1 MRALIRQLAPA
12 VVGVLAFTVLCGIVY
27 PLVVTGIAQVA
38 FHDKAN
44 GSLVKVDGKV
54 VGSTL
59 IGQQFTAPGYFHPR
73 PSAAGTGYDGFA
85 SSSSNLGPA
94 NPSLLSSVEDRVAA
108 YRKENGLAAGQSVP
122 VDAVTASA
130 SGLDPEISVANA
142 RLQAARVAK
151 ARALPVD
158 EVLALVDQHTTGREW
173 GFLGEPGV
181 NVLRLNLALDGH

>member
-12 VVGVLAFTVLCGIVY
+12 VIAVLAFTVLCGIVY
-27 PLVVTGIAQVA
+27 PLIVTAIAQVA

-44 GSLVKVDGKV
+44 GSLVEVDGRV
-54 VGSTL
+54 VGSSL

-73 PSAAGTGYDGFA
+73 PSAAGTGYDGLA
-85 SSSSNLGPA
+85 SSASNLGPT
-94 NPSLLSSVEDRVAA
+94 NPNLLSSVEDRVAA
-108 YRKENGLAAGQSVP
+108 YREENGLAAGQSVP

-142 RLQAARVAK
+142 KLQAARVAK
-151 ARALPVD
+151 ARARPVGQ
-158 EVLALVDQHTTGREW
+158 VLALVDQHTTGREW